1 MQQIIQKSVTSFDK
15 KHSSSLAVS
24 VDQEF
29 EDGLAGQAWL
39 EVSSV
44 VVTHGPEPQSSE
56 GFSKPGASPST
67 GLTHLPGKL
76 MLALVVRDVPSSPCG
91 FLYRTA

>member
-1 MQQIIQKSVTSFDK
+1 M
-15 KHSSSLAVS
+15 
-24 VDQEF
+24 DQEF
-29 EDGLAGQAWL
+29 EDDLAGQAWL

-56 GFSKPGASPST
+56 GFTKAGASPST

-76 MLALVVRDVPSSPCG
+76 VLALVVRDVPSSP
-91 FLYRTA
+91 